1 MYETEKTKENKEL
14 ILTILNEVIYEEASP
29 ETIELMEF
37 LLTRVELDILK
48 NIYITNDI
56 FDTPKDEC
64 GITIPTYISKTPFT
78 LVTDNYD
85 ENNTRI
91 VYTDIRKFLSE
102 YPFRGLTTVYVNF
115 LFDEEE
121 VLTDEQ
127 KDLKDLISEKIEM
140 TKIELEENKRIQK
153 LDRTVVEALYG
164 QSIPLD
170 EIEDMVKNMPNGNVE
185 YINLLKERIQLLNI
199 QIEQDTTIIDG
210 LLDSNDFKK
219 IPVIS
224 NRKAQ
229 REHELLQLSVK
240 LKTEEMNL
248 YPERSFELHRQLEKL
263 KVKLNDINA

>member
-1 MYETEKTKENKEL
+1 MYETEKAKENKEL
-14 ILTILNEVIYEEASP
+14 ILTILNEVIYEETSP

-37 LLTRVELDILK
+37 LLTRVELDTLK
-48 NIYITNDI
+48 NIYLTNDI
-56 FDTPKDEC
+56 FETPKDEC
-64 GITIPTYISKTPFT
+64 GIVIPTFLSKTPFT
-78 LVTDNYD
+78 LVTNDYAED
-85 ENNTRI
+85 NTRI

-102 YPFRGLTTVYVNF
+102 YPFRGLTTLYVNF
-115 LFDEEE
+115 LFDEDE

-199 QIEQDTTIIDG
+199 QIEQDTKIIDG
-210 LLDSNDFKK
+210 LLDSNAFEN

-229 REHELLQLSVK
+229 REHESLHLSVK

-263 KVKLNDINA
+263 KVKLNNNNA